1 MAPEGWANL
10 TSNSALVRHS
20 RAACFRAAPILVAAL
35 TVLGGCG
42 QGPRDAKSIIR
53 EANDMNGRRLVNLY
67 GQYQAI
73 HGHSPKTEEAFRKGI
88 KARGPSA
95 LEEMGV
101 PTGDLSPLFVS
112 ERDGQPFD
120 VRYAAPYVPGSRQAL
135 VYESRGVDGK
145 RAVYFTGGTV
155 VQVPESECAAYRSG
169 SKDQMPAADP
179 APNGQVR

>member
-1 MAPEGWANL
+1 MAPEGRASL
-10 TSNSALVRHS
+10 ISNSVDPNRLPAW
-20 RAACFRAAPILVAAL
+20 FRSAPILVAAL
-35 TVLGGCG
+35 AVLVGCG

-53 EANDMNGRRLVNLY
+53 EANDVNGRRLVNLY

-73 HGHSPKTEEAFRKGI
+73 HGHSPKTEQAFRKGI
-88 KARGPSA
+88 EARGPSA

-112 ERDGQPFD
+112 ERDGQPFE
-120 VRYAAPYVPGSRQAL
+120 VRYAAPYMPGSRQAL
-135 VYESRGVDGK
+135 VFESRGLEGK

-169 SKDQMPAADP
+169 SMDRLPADDP
-179 APNGQVR
+179 ALHSQAR